1 MDDKKTPTALAAEK
15 AKKQLRQLKLKR
27 EKGRTYR
34 VKVKK
39 NKQQAMIDAMEH
51 ARLEEYAMYMEKP
64 WRLLGMNFLI
74 GLARGLGMT
83 IGLALVLALLVFGA
97 AFGPSGQSEKDE
109 SLAYLRR
116 AGMSELQAN
125 IALRFHPLVFPPFQG
140 RNPKH
145 PHLRRTTG
153 IIRFQVNKDLHSNM
167 LSRRPASHHP
177 IKLTRQT
184 EMRLSF

>member
-83 IGLALVLALLVFGA
+83 IGLALVLALLVFVAQEIIA
-97 AFGPSGQSEKDE
+97 ANLPGISKWLADLIGLVQSYSISGLPYND
-109 SLAYLRR
+109 
-116 AGMSELQAN
+116 
-125 IALRFHPLVFPPFQG
+125 
-140 RNPKH
+140 
-145 PHLRRTTG
+145 
-153 IIRFQVNKDLHSNM
+153 
-167 LSRRPASHHP
+167 
-177 IKLTRQT
+177 
-184 EMRLSF
+184 

>member
-1 MDDKKTPTALAAEK
+1 MDNKKTPTALAAEK

-83 IGLALVLALLVFGA
+83 IGLALVLALLVFVAQEIIA
-97 AFGPSGQSEKDE
+97 ANLPGISKWLADLIGLVQSYSISGLPYND
-109 SLAYLRR
+109 
-116 AGMSELQAN
+116 
-125 IALRFHPLVFPPFQG
+125 
-140 RNPKH
+140 
-145 PHLRRTTG
+145 
-153 IIRFQVNKDLHSNM
+153 
-167 LSRRPASHHP
+167 
-177 IKLTRQT
+177 
-184 EMRLSF
+184 